1 MHIMVTLCIRLQPL
15 WLSYKIQKKR
25 AAHVP
30 DINKQINK
38 SVNKRKKEKRKIP
51 KMGDFGAYN
60 EGARGLNV
68 ADTRVPRRRTPP
80 RPHPPFSSSAG
91 PTETISNYRF
101 SSRRRRPP
109 ERTCKSERER
119 ERGGGSHSVSE
130 CQEHSGTCAPPF
142 ALSSRHRHFTS
153 LSFSIRHSLFRV
165 PASPQPWRQGRSFQV
180 VFEGG
185 EEQGAAP
192 LSGAVGREDKREGG
206 REGGSGEPWQ
216 RGLRMWAY
224 WPWRS
229 TFQRVSCAR

>member
-1 MHIMVTLCIRLQPL
+1 MHNMATLCIRLQPL

-101 SSRRRRPP
+101 SSRPTKNALRRSSVQHPSPVAVAVVVPLRGHA
-109 ERTCKSERER
+109 RVR
-119 ERGGGSHSVSE
+119 ERGREGEGVTVFPSARNTLVPALLHSPSPLAIAISH
-130 CQEHSGTCAPPF
+130 HFPFPF
-142 ALSSRHRHFTS
+142 AIHFSGCLHLRSRGDRGG
-153 LSFSIRHSLFRV
+153 
-165 PASPQPWRQGRSFQV
+165 ASRWCLREERS
-180 VFEGG
+180 
-185 EEQGAAP
+185 
-192 LSGAVGREDKREGG
+192 REPR
-206 REGGSGEPWQ
+206 P
-216 RGLRMWAY
+216 
-224 WPWRS
+224 
-229 TFQRVSCAR
+229 